1 MARHK
6 PDHEA
11 HLIQRRT
18 PRACSACRPQD
29 ATASSPV
36 SPPASTSMPEHIP
49 EPAGPQQLDLE
60 EAVHRSPQL
69 VA

>member
-11 HLIQRRT
+11 HLIQRLLRELQ
-18 PRACSACRPQD
+18 RL
-29 ATASSPV
+29 
-36 SPPASTSMPEHIP
+36 PPAGRHRVVAYLAARIDEMPQHIP